1 MPPRILLAVLVYG
14 GDSFVHRCIRSAA
27 RVDNTDCNV
36 DAIVLDDCSP
46 DEDWSAALA
55 SRCAELGVQY
65 YRSPRNLGI
74 PRNMN
79 LAMRYA
85 MAADFD
91 YVVLLN
97 SDTVLPRNLGSALVK
112 VAGRDDRIGSVTAWS
127 NNASMFSLPN
137 ADPQRFLT
145 DPDAV
150 DWVSA
155 TLAEEFGEDSVDI
168 PSAVGFCVLLSVPAV
183 RAVGLMD
190 PAFGRGYCE
199 EIDWSQRSRA
209 LGYRITM
216 APAAFVFHMGNASTI
231 EAGFELDVHR
241 SVPANERLID
251 HRYGDFRSNV
261 QEYADSG
268 VAEQLVEAGSERLV
282 AQAAREHGYVV
293 EASWF
298 APDEDGGEV
307 HFAIAPDG
315 ASRVATGTYLG
326 FTATVNV
333 EPSILRSLEDLTGRL
348 PSRVVVQD
356 HGARTAELLQD
367 ARVRSIDVVDARA
380 YPQRV

>member
-1 MPPRILLAVLVYG
+1 
-14 GDSFVHRCIRSAA
+14 
-27 RVDNTDCNV
+27 
-36 DAIVLDDCSP
+36 
-46 DEDWSAALA
+46 
-55 SRCAELGVQY
+55 
-65 YRSPRNLGI
+65 
-74 PRNMN
+74 
-79 LAMRYA
+79 

-112 VAGRDDRIGSVTAWS
+112 VAARDDRIGSVTAWS
-127 NNASMFSLPN
+127 NNASMFSLQN

-298 APDEDGGEV
+298 APDEDRGEV

>member
-1 MPPRILLAVLVYG
+1 
-14 GDSFVHRCIRSAA
+14 
-27 RVDNTDCNV
+27 
-36 DAIVLDDCSP
+36 
-46 DEDWSAALA
+46 
-55 SRCAELGVQY
+55 
-65 YRSPRNLGI
+65 
-74 PRNMN
+74 
-79 LAMRYA
+79 MRYA

-112 VAGRDDRIGSVTAWS
+112 VAARDDRIGSVTAWS

-190 PAFGRGYCE
+190 PGFGRGYCE

-209 LGYRITM
+209 LGYRMPM
-216 APAAFVFHMGNASTI
+216 APAAFVFHMGNGSTI

-282 AQAAREHGYVV
+282 AQAAREHGNVV
-293 EASWF
+293 EGSWY
-298 APDEDGGEV
+298 APDADGGGEP
-307 HFAIAPDG
+307 FALAPAG
-315 ASRVATGTYLG
+315 APPPGPGTCPRAPT
-326 FTATVNV
+326 TA
-333 EPSILRSLEDLTGRL
+333 
-348 PSRVVVQD
+348 
-356 HGARTAELLQD
+356 
-367 ARVRSIDVVDARA
+367 
-380 YPQRV
+380 